1 MKWESA
7 PLWPVVLPSVTGLIL
22 AFTPYIFQTDYFTTR
37 NLLTPVIILALV
49 GLLVFLLNEK
59 FGNKTELYLGYV
71 LGLIV
76 FYSFRFFFGF
86 YGIAVV
92 ILTWLGQSMYIWQ
105 YNFPP
110 FRIGIWLAL
119 GSMSGLYIGGI
130 MAFNI
135 F

>member
-7 PLWPVVLPSVTGLIL
+7 PLWPVAFPSLTGFIL
-22 AFTPYIFQTDYFTTR
+22 AFIPYLFEIDFFTKK
-37 NLLTPVIILALV
+37 NLLFPLF
-49 GLLVFLLNEK
+49 GLL
-59 FGNKTELYLGYV
+59 
-71 LGLIV
+71 V

-92 ILTWLGQSMYIWQ
+92 ILTWLGQSMYLWQ
-105 YNFPP
+105 HNFPP

>member
-1 MKWESA
+1 
-7 PLWPVVLPSVTGLIL
+7 
-22 AFTPYIFQTDYFTTR
+22 
-37 NLLTPVIILALV
+37 
-49 GLLVFLLNEK
+49 
-59 FGNKTELYLGYV
+59 
-71 LGLIV
+71 
-76 FYSFRFFFGF
+76 
-86 YGIAVV
+86 
-92 ILTWLGQSMYIWQ
+92 MYIWQ